1 MDTVPSTATH
11 PPTPTTTRA
20 DGGAIPTSWHT
31 DHHDHPDK
39 DWTRGYARASGI
51 FYLLTFVS
59 SIAAVVYFLKPV
71 LDDPSY
77 VVGPGQD
84 TRVIIGCLLDVVN
97 ALTAI
102 GSAVAVYP
110 VVKRQNQAMA
120 LGFVTSRVYEAAVVM
135 IGVVSLLGVVAMR
148 RDLGGV
154 AGPEATALLTTGQ
167 GLVAMRDYTFLLGPN
182 LAPVIN
188 AVLFATLLYR
198 SRLVPR
204 IIPLMGLA
212 AAPLLLAPTIA
223 TVLGVIE
230 HGSIWWAPGGVL
242 VFVWEL
248 SVGVY
253 MTFKGFKPSPLTARR
268 PSWLA

>member
-1 MDTVPSTATH
+1 MDTVPSMAT
-11 PPTPTTTRA
+11 PAATTTGTARTTTTVRT
-20 DGGAIPTSWHT
+20 GGS
-31 DHHDHPDK
+31 
-39 DWTRGYARASGI
+39 DWTRNYARASGI
-51 FYLLTFVS
+51 FYLITFAS

-71 LDDPSY
+71 LDDPGY

-84 TRVIIGCLLDVVN
+84 TRVIIGCLMDTVN
-97 ALTAI
+97 ALAAI

-120 LGFVTSRVYEAAVVM
+120 LGFVTSRMYEAAVVM

-154 AGPEATALLTTGQ
+154 AGPEASALLTTGH

-198 SRLVPR
+198 TRLVPR
-204 IIPLMGLA
+204 VIPLMGLA
-212 AAPLLLAPTIA
+212 AAPLLLAPTLA
-223 TVLGVIE
+223 TILGLTE
-230 HGSIWWAPGGVL
+230 HGSIWWGPGGAL
-242 VFVWEL
+242 IFVWEL
-248 SVGVY
+248 SVGLY
-253 MTFKGFKPSPLTARR
+253 MTFKGFKPTPLTATQ
-268 PSWLA
+268 

>member
-20 DGGAIPTSWHT
+20 DGGAIPTSRHT
-31 DHHDHPDK
+31 EHPDK

-71 LDDPSY
+71 LDDPGY

-135 IGVVSLLGVVAMR
+135 IGVISLLGVVAMR

-167 GLVAMRDYTFLLGPN
+167 GLVSMRDYTFLLGPN

-242 VFVWEL
+242 IFVWEL